1 MTLLLLFFLTTKV
14 SFAEENLPTQ
24 LPLNCSEL
32 MPEPTPYLNFFEAC
46 GNKLATNATDRK
58 YAVQIYKVLYLR
70 KRILPE
76 TKDANPIDTL
86 IQKTLCFYREQKE
99 PLKAIAIDNPAFINY
114 LKGSLPE
121 LERKVNEVVYQIESE
136 RLRKEAYEKSLQKN
150 SVVIEKVQDQAY
162 SAANQTFDKISK
174 KAKQKIK

>member
-1 MTLLLLFFLTTKV
+1 MVNV
-14 SFAEENLPTQ
+14 SFSEENLPTQ

-32 MPEPTPYLNFFEAC
+32 MPEPTPYINFFEAC
-46 GNKLATNATDRK
+46 GNKLASTLEEKK
-58 YAVQIYKVLYLR
+58 YAIQVYKILYLR
-70 KRILPE
+70 KKIMSE

-99 PLKAIAIDNPAFINY
+99 PLKAIAIDNPSFLVY
-114 LKGSLPE
+114 LKSSLPE

-150 SVVIEKVQDQAY
+150 NVIIEKIQDEAY
-162 SAANQTFDKISK
+162 KQANQSFDKISK

>member
-1 MTLLLLFFLTTKV
+1 LNLIQNFLIV
-14 SFAEENLPTQ
+14 
-24 LPLNCSEL
+24 
-32 MPEPTPYLNFFEAC
+32 
-46 GNKLATNATDRK
+46 
-58 YAVQIYKVLYLR
+58 
-70 KRILPE
+70 RILPE